1 MKLELRLS
9 GLMQA
14 WGVEGSR
21 QIRRTNNQPTKQAVL
36 GMIRAAKGL
45 ARDET
50 WAELEGLAFSCRTE
64 KAGRRMWDFA
74 TMRNVISADGSIVHP
89 QGNQEKEYLVDA
101 DFVVT
106 LEGDDGLVLKVQAAL
121 EHPVF
126 LLGLGR
132 RDCMPTMPILMERLI
147 QLPCNESYLQSH
159 HLGHGATSRTSR
171 DSASTAAYKTPCCS
185 GS

>member
-21 QIRRTNNQPTKQAVL
+21 QIRRTNKEPTKRAVL

-50 WAELEGLAFSCRTE
+50 WLELEGLMFSCFTT
-64 KAGRRMWDFA
+64 KTGRRMWDFA
-74 TMRNVISADGSIVHP
+74 TMRDVISADGSRVHP
-89 QGNQEKEYLVDA
+89 RGIQEKEYLVDA
-101 DFVVT
+101 DFLVT
-106 LEGDDGLVLKVQAAL
+106 LEGDDDLLLEVQAAL
-121 EHPVF
+121 EQPVF

-132 RDCMPTMPILMERLI
+132 RDCMPMQPL
-147 QLPCNESYLQSH
+147 LQAQSV
-159 HLGHGATSRTSR
+159 
-171 DSASTAAYKTPCCS
+171 
-185 GS
+185 